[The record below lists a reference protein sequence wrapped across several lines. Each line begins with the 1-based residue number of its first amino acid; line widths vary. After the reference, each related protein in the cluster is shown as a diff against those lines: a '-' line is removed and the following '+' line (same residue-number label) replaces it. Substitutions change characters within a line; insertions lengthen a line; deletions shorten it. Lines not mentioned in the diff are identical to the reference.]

1 MSYKLIQTGQ
11 RVQELLNKI
20 DNNEQSQVTNAVL
33 YSEQALNE
41 KEKEQAR
48 KNIGA
53 AAENQISTGTVLY
66 SQAQNL
72 TDAEKN
78 QARKNIGALGTEQ
91 LPKKVSELENDA
103 GYTTS
108 AEVEQ
113 LIPAIPA
120 SLPQTSSNIVQGELP
135 TNGWVKDTWQ
145 NASFPLSGYYWTD
158 VAYGDGKFV
167 AVAERSGGTS
177 STISAKQG
185 VYSKDGITWKTMN
198 LPSAQHW
205 GKVCYGAGV
214 FVTLSNGNII
224 PGVGDTTDSFAGAW
238 STDGTSWTQFKAPLK
253 TGFGPLVFGNDK
265 FLAITNK
272 SGITSHP
279 YMYSTDG
286 KSWVSQTGFP
296 IVCADI
302 TYGAGR
308 FVAVADHGVIAYSN
322 DGLSWTESPLSN
334 APDTPW
340 YGRNLQRC
348 RICYGQGKFVILT
361 QNTNTRRTACCYST
375 DGLNW
380 SWTMLPQPVH
390 DSNFHATSIA
400 YGNGV
405 FIAVDDSQFYGSSQC
420 LYSYDGVNWSLCDF
434 TGSGSWVKVVYGNDR
449 FIALDTVGY
458 SDSTGVNY
466 WVATPSLNK
475 YTYTILDSELDA
487 HSDVVMALED
497 ENTISPATIQDQY
510 MVVMRDTAPS
520 TPITYEYKRKQT
532 SGKGQFTIVNSFIPT
547 MPEIPTRV
555 SQLEN
560 DAHYVT
566 ANQVP
571 VALPQTTGAIQS
583 GVLPTIEW
591 DTLGWKQNTLPAQQT
606 WTTVTYGNGKFVAV
620 TGNGSHGAYS
630 TDGINWTETTMPTGM
645 NWQGVTYGNGK
656 FVAVAYK
663 SNKGAYS
670 TDGITWTE
678 VTMPISQK
686 WTTVTYGN
694 GKFVA
699 LSYGSITGV
708 YSTDGI
714 NWTTMTLSE
723 LPVYDAW
730 ESVTYGNGKYVTV
743 AYDSAHGAYST
754 DGINWSLMTMP
765 ARRNWCT
772 VTYCGDKFV
781 ALAYDSAHGAY
792 STDGITWTEMTMPT
806 NTMWSNI
813 TYGNGNFIAVASTG
827 SHGAYSTDG
836 INWIAMTM
844 PANIYLCATYG
855 NGKFVAVASN
865 SANGAYWEV
874 ADGAHREAFKGVI
887 YSIYDTD
894 ITANSDVLMELT
906 DEGGVRTHALVSRKI
921 TVVRDTV
928 PTQPIPYTYKVKQT
942 NASGQFTL
950 VNHFVPKVPN
960 TIVESVNGQTG
971 AVTITMPTKTS
982 ELTNDS
988 GFITRA
994 AVPTRV
1000 SQLDN
1005 DRNFTSNI
1013 GTVTQVKINGHIK
1026 NPQPSGL
1033 VDLGNIT
1040 PEPTDWTT
1048 VPITTALENGKTYVV
1063 KLDTTPYPLTAIF
1076 TMSENLDAIDA
1087 NVVGGTQQGTD
1098 GASTYELKSATIT
1111 VKDGKLIGL
1120 KSTNLVSSANPG
1132 AANLAYSESTFA
1144 DLGITQY
1151 HYIELLNSVGGGMSG
1166 KGVNYTAIKDTLA
1179 IDKWT
1184 TDEIHIEGEFL
1195 PTTEIVLATF
1205 DDTVQHTIDK
1215 TKENT
1220 LLIGHATADELKNIG
1235 YWAFD
1240 EQSVTVNATFA
1251 TDPNTNN
1258 PLQMPFIETTD
1269 AYFKYAQIS
1278 NASDM
1283 VALYVYKSDSATYK
1297 AGDIVFVISADMSAT
1312 APDWIKCNTL
1322 TPSSEFSG
1330 FPAVRFYGYEFPS
1343 DLTGTSITIDVLC
1356 TKTDSP
1362 DIRKTLLLPY
1372 VGAEDIQPGEKVHLY
1387 VYEPTEEEAQAFP
1400 MFFAAQVLTSNVPGV
1415 APAGTVVI
1423 NGNSEGSGSES
1434 TYVFSKLFSLTT
1446 SGMAPVTYT
1455 YLNEN
1460 IKLESAIKVYLN
1472 DSENIQIIDR
1482 QEGFVQFKRAK
1493 VANIP
1498 FNMEILDTEEEG
1510 LLRLFNSYKEPVPT
1524 KLSQFQNDT
1533 KYLTADNLDYD
1544 SPISLTKSSGGTVT
1558 IGISSSR
1565 RIAFSQYS
1573 SSPTSGVLT
1582 VDKWV
1587 KESDYYVYTIS
1598 DYSIYSNTDVIMNVN
1613 TATALSAL
1621 SLSSDTLKIKAT
1633 TKPTE
1638 PIDYS
1643 YKILSTDTSGQ
1654 FTIVNGYIP
1663 SISSVPT
1670 KTSELQNDSGFIT
1683 QSDIPTKT
1691 SQLTNDSNFAV
1702 TADIPTKTSDLQNDS
1717 GYVTGAELEDVQR
1730 IEAWKHSD
1738 SDKKAAL
1745 TKAGTYQTFGEYPI
1759 IENDSTI
1766 NYKWYG
1772 EIYFDGTS
1780 AAIGTSGNYNKF
1792 NSQTSQLTMVTATP
1806 KITADE
1812 NGKMLLRV
1820 EILNYRIGESP
1831 VTATTDYIAFKY
1843 RKITDGGIDPTK
1855 IYGVDLVGSE
1865 NPNALIRTDDA
1876 VGLNVTVGTSEITSD
1891 FDNCYPWNKIEEVTD
1906 DAGNVFIKIPK
1917 FYSKITKN
1925 ADGTYKHQLSE
1936 TKHDGFDTLFKVGE
1950 NEIDYVMVGKYEGSG
1965 SSSRVYSKSGQT
1977 VLTNITLDNFRT
1989 GCKANGVGYQQYDF
2003 LIDLI
2008 IKELWLVEMKTTNSQ
2023 SIMYGYADNESARL
2037 ATGETD
2043 TVKTSSGSAVSNSDG
2058 KHAMKYRG
2066 IENLWG
2072 NVDAWCDGISFNGSW
2087 VYVCTEP
2094 ASYAAGK
2101 TAGPYVLYGKQRP
2114 SSEGYVKKVEPLQQN
2129 SLIQYATEAGGSAT
2143 TYFCDG
2149 VSHVGPVT
2157 AGSVLTV
2164 GGTRLGST
2172 MYTGLWYWCGSYS
2185 ESHTDSRCGGRLCYK
2200 PL

>member
-1 MSYKLIQTGQ
+1 MSYKLTQTGQ
-11 RVQELLNKI
+11 KVQELLNKI
-20 DNNEQSQVTNAVL
+20 ENNEQSQVTNAVL
-33 YSEQALNE
+33 YSAQTLNE
-41 KEKEQAR
+41 KEKVQAR
-48 KNIGA
+48 KNI
-53 AAENQISTGTVLY
+53 
-66 SQAQNL
+66 
-72 TDAEKN
+72 D
-78 QARKNIGALGTEQ
+78 ALGTEQ

-113 LIPAIPA
+113 LIPTTPA
-120 SLPQTSSNIVQGELP
+120 SLPQTSSNIVHGELP

-265 FLAITNK
+265 FLAITNE
-272 SGITSHP
+272 SGVTSHP

-361 QNTNTRRTACCYST
+361 QNTNSKRMACCYST

-380 SWTMLPQPVH
+380 SWTMLPQPVQ

-405 FIAVDDSQFYGSSQC
+405 FIAVDDSQYYGSSQC

-475 YTYTILDSELDA
+475 YTYTILDSELDV

-497 ENTISPATIQDQY
+497 ENTISPATIRDQY
-510 MVVMRDTAPS
+510 MVVMRDTVPS
-520 TPITYEYKRKQT
+520 TLITYEYKRKQT
-532 SGKGQFTIVNSFIPT
+532 SGKGQFTIVNSFVPT
-547 MPEIPTRV
+547 IPEIPTRV

-560 DAHYVT
+560 DANYVT

-571 VALPQTTGAIQS
+571 VALPQKTGAIQS
-583 GVLPTIEW
+583 GVLPTVGWSPFEGDWQETAMPWEQPWNDVAYGNGKFVAIAEQTSRGAYSE
-591 DTLGWKQNTLPAQQT
+591 DGITWKQMNMPVSAYWQSIA
-606 WTTVTYGNGKFVAV
+606 YGNGKFVAV
-620 TGNGSHGAYS
+620 SYNNSAVSAYS
-630 TDGINWTETTMPTGM
+630 LDGISWTQTTMPASAEWGSVVYGADKFVAIANKSDRAAYSLDGITWVETTMPS
-645 NWQGVTYGNGK
+645 NSPWLDIAYGNNK
-656 FVAVAYK
+656 FIVVSYEGG
-663 SNKGAYS
+663 NLAYS
-670 TDGITWTE
+670 NDGITWEQTS
-678 VTMPISQK
+678 MFPLAG
-686 WTTVTYGN
+686 WR
-694 GKFVA
+694 
-699 LSYGSITGV
+699 
-708 YSTDGI
+708 
-714 NWTTMTLSE
+714 
-723 LPVYDAW
+723 
-730 ESVTYGNGKYVTV
+730 SVTYGNGVFV
-743 AYDSAHGAYST
+743 AVERDSNNAAYSS
-754 DGINWSLMTMP
+754 DGINWTMTKLP
-765 ARRNWCT
+765 ASGFWGN
-772 VTYCGDKFV
+772 VVYGDGLFV
-781 ALAYDSAHGAY
+781 ATIGDGYAAAY
-792 STDGITWTEMTMPT
+792 SR
-806 NTMWSNI
+806 
-813 TYGNGNFIAVASTG
+813 
-827 SHGAYSTDG
+827 DG
-836 INWIAMTM
+836 INWTSLGKTTSDYWDVA
-844 PANIYLCATYG
+844 YG
-855 NGKFVAVASN
+855 DGKFIAVFHGQTGACLKIAHGVVYTIRDN
-865 SANGAYWEV
+865 S
-874 ADGAHREAFKGVI
+874 
-887 YSIYDTD
+887 
-894 ITANSDVLMELT
+894 ITETSDVLMEVSDNGQIT
-906 DEGGVRTHALVSRKI
+906 AHGVSKYNI
-921 TVVRDTV
+921 TIIRDTE
-928 PTQPIPYTYKVKQT
+928 PTTSIPYTYKVKET
-942 NASGQFTL
+942 NNQGQFTV
-950 VNHFVPKVPN
+950 VNNYLPN
-960 TIVESVNGQTG
+960 I
-971 AVTITMPTKTS
+971 PTKVSQLDNDAHYITES
-982 ELTNDS
+982 QVPTKISQFTNDMDYATV
-988 GFITRA
+988 GQI
-994 AVPTRV
+994 PTKV

-1013 GTVTQVKINGHIK
+1013 GTVTQVKINGHIQ

-1098 GASTYELKSATIT
+1098 GGSTYELKSATIT
-1111 VKDGKLIGL
+1111 VKDSKLIGL
-1120 KSTNLVSSANPG
+1120 KSTNLVSSTNPG

-1195 PTTEIVLATF
+1195 PTTELVLVTF

-1240 EQSVTVNATFA
+1240 EQSVIVNATFA

-1297 AGDIVFVISADMSAT
+1297 TGDIVFVISADMSAT
-1312 APDWIKCNTL
+1312 APDWIKCSTL
-1322 TPSSEFSG
+1322 TPKSDLSEIQ
-1330 FPAVRFYGYEFPS
+1330 AVKFYGYEFPS

-1356 TKTDSP
+1356 TKTDNP

-1372 VGAEDIQPGEKVHLY
+1372 VGAEEIQPGNKIHIY
-1387 VYEPTEEEAQAFP
+1387 SSEPTTEEEAQTFPAFGVYL
-1400 MFFAAQVLTSNVPGV
+1400 FTSNTPEY
-1415 APAGTVVI
+1415 APAGTVIIFETPSDSVDK
-1423 NGNSEGSGSES
+1423 
-1434 TYVFSKLFSLTT
+1434 YVFSKLFSLTT
-1446 SGMAPVTYT
+1446 SGIAPVTYT

-1524 KLSQFQNDT
+1524 RLSQFQNDA
-1533 KYLTADNLDYD
+1533 KYLTADNLDYNP
-1544 SPISLTKSSGGTVT
+1544 PISLTKSSEGTVT

-1565 RIAFSQYS
+1565 NKAFAQYS
-1573 SSPTSGVLT
+1573 SSPENGTFA

-1598 DYSIYSNTDVIMNVN
+1598 DHSIYSTTDVIMNVN
-1613 TATALSAL
+1613 TSTALSAL
-1621 SLSSDTLKIKAT
+1621 SLSSDTLKIKST

-1643 YKILSTDTSGQ
+1643 YKVLSTDSSGQ
-1654 FTIVNGYIP
+1654 FTIVNTYIP
-1663 SISSVPT
+1663 SILSVPT
-1670 KTSELQNDSGFIT
+1670 KTSELQNDSNFVT
-1683 QSDIPTKT
+1683 TADIPTKT

-1759 IENDSTI
+1759 TENDSTI

-1792 NSQTSQLTMVTATP
+1792 NSQTSQLTMVTVTP

-1831 VTATTDYIAFKY
+1831 VTATTDYMAFKY
-1843 RKITDGGIDPTK
+1843 RKITNEDAVERKK

-1865 NPNALIRTDDA
+1865 NPNALVRTDDA
-1876 VGLNVTVGTSEITSD
+1876 VGLNVTVHTSEITSD
-1891 FDNCYPWNKIEEVTD
+1891 FDNCYPWSAIEEVTD
-1906 DAGNVFIKIPK
+1906 DAGNVFVKIPK

-1925 ADGTYKHQLSE
+1925 ADGTYKHQLSG
-1936 TKHDGFDTLFKVGE
+1936 TKHEGFSTLFVDGAG
-1950 NEIDYVMVGKYEGSG
+1950 NEIDYVLVGKYEGSG
-1965 SSSRVYSKSGQT
+1965 TAERVYSKSGQP
-1977 VLTNITLDNFRT
+1977 VLQEITIDNFRT
-1989 GCKANGVGYQQYDF
+1989 ACRANGAGYQQYDF

-2023 SIMYGYADNESARL
+2023 SIMYGYANDNPAL
-2037 ATGETD
+2037 ITTGKTD
-2043 TVKTSSGSAVSNSDG
+2043 TVKTSSGSPISNTDG

-2072 NVDAWCDGISFNGSW
+2072 NTVLWCDGISFSSKSSKQ
-2087 VYVCTEP
+2087 VYVCTDP
-2094 ASYAAGK
+2094 ASYKAGK
-2101 TAGPYVLYGKQRP
+2101 IDAPYVYQGDRAVKY
-2114 SSEGYVKKVEPLQQN
+2114 GYVKKVEPLGQN
-2129 SLIQYATEAGGSAT
+2129 PLIQYVTEVGGSLT
-2143 TYFCDG
+2143 TYFCDE
-2149 VSHVGPVT
+2149 SELNYSADAPAT
-2157 AGSVLTV
+2157 ALTV
-2164 GGTRLGST
+2164 GGGLGIT
-2172 MYTGLWYWCGSYS
+2172 KNAGLWNWKGQNPSYALLYI
-2185 ESHTDSRCGGRLCYK
+2185 GGRLCYK
-2200 PL
+2200 PI